1 MHKPDGLIADDVR
14 DALDWDNAVDDAR
27 IMVQVKDGKVT
38 LTGAVH
44 TYPEALKAVE
54 DTKHLKGVR
63 DIDNQLL
70 VGPAGEAVT
79 DAVLLE
85 ACDKALDGNP
95 FVPKGAVSV
104 AVRDG
109 WVTLAGDV
117 RHHYQRDAAEDAV
130 SLQQGVTGIT
140 NELKMTPNPIPSDV
154 ADRINKAIGRSSI
167 LDDSMITV
175 SNQGSTVYL
184 DGEASSYVAR
194 ATAEDAAWNA
204 PGVGVVVDRLL
215 VTS

>member
-1 MHKPDGLIADDVR
+1 MHKPDGLVADNVR

-38 LTGAVH
+38 LNGAVH
-44 TYPEALKAVE
+44 TYTELLQVVE
-54 DTKHLKGVR
+54 DTKHVKGVR

-70 VGPAGEAVT
+70 VGPAGEAVA

-85 ACDKALDGNP
+85 ACEKALDGAP

-104 AVRDG
+104 AVLDG
-109 WVTLAGDV
+109 WVTLTGDV

-130 SLQQGVTGIT
+130 SRQQGVTGIT

-154 ADRINKAIGRSSI
+154 ADRINKAFSWSSI
-167 LDDSMITV
+167 LDDSVIKV

-184 DGEASSYVAR
+184 DGEVSSYLAR
-194 ATAEDAAWNA
+194 ETAEGAAWNA

-215 VTS
+215 VVS

>member
-1 MHKPDGLIADDVR
+1 MHKPDGLVADDVR
-14 DALDWDNAVDDAR
+14 DALDWDNAIDDAR
-27 IMVQVKDGKVT
+27 VIVQVKDGKVI
-38 LTGAVH
+38 LNGAVH
-44 TYPEALKAVE
+44 TYAELLKVVE
-54 DTKHLKGVR
+54 DTKHVKGVR

-85 ACDKALDGNP
+85 ACEKALAGNP

-104 AVRDG
+104 AAIDG
-109 WVTLAGDV
+109 WVTLTGDV

-130 SLQQGVTGIT
+130 SRQQGVTGIT

-154 ADRINKAIGRSSI
+154 ADRINKAFSWSSV
-167 LDDSMITV
+167 LDDSVIKV

-184 DGEASSYVAR
+184 DGEVSSYLAR
-194 ATAEDAAWNA
+194 ETAEGAAWNA

-215 VTS
+215 VIS

>member
-1 MHKPDGLIADDVR
+1 MHKPDGLVADDVR
-14 DALDWDNAVDDAR
+14 EALDWDNAIDDAR

-38 LTGAVH
+38 LSGAVH
-44 TYPEALKAVE
+44 TYTEALKALE
-54 DTKHLKGVR
+54 DTKHVKGVR
-63 DIDNQLL
+63 DIDNQVL

-85 ACDKALDGNP
+85 ACEKALDGNP

-104 AVRDG
+104 AARDG
-109 WVTLAGDV
+109 WVTLTGDV
-117 RHHYQRDAAEDAV
+117 RHHFQRDAAEDAV
-130 SLQQGVTGIT
+130 ARQQGVTGIT

-154 ADRINKAIGRSSI
+154 ADRINKAIDRSSI
-167 LDDSMITV
+167 LDDSVIKV

-184 DGEASSYVAR
+184 DGEVNSYYAR
-194 ATAEDAAWNA
+194 EMAEDAAWNA